1 MAEVRVPE
9 TYRFRLMVYEL
20 RVGRS
25 RWYGAAL
32 AAAIAYI
39 VARQVNDPI
48 ALTMVTAAIILAG
61 TCLAMQLLVYEN
73 AALQLRW
80 LIDAKWVSP
89 DDPLAGSRRAHPV
102 WGSIFLFLTWQII
115 GQIGI
120 VIVVDRACGTFPNF
134 GTCAS
139 NPFANSLTAFYFAGV
154 FAGGIAVFITR
165 LIRERGRR
173 NV

>member
-1 MAEVRVPE
+1 MAKVRVPE

-39 VARQVNDPI
+39 AARQVNDPI
-48 ALTMVTAAIILAG
+48 ALTIITAAIILAG
-61 TCLAMQLLVYEN
+61 TCLVMQLLVYEN

-89 DDPLAGSRRAHPV
+89 DDPLAESRRAHPV
-102 WGSIFLFLTWQII
+102 WGVHFPVFDVADYRPNRHSDSCGPCVRHVPEFWYVRLQPICELAHCLLFRRSVREWHHSIHHRT
-115 GQIGI
+115 
-120 VIVVDRACGTFPNF
+120 
-134 GTCAS
+134 
-139 NPFANSLTAFYFAGV
+139 NS
-154 FAGGIAVFITR
+154 R
-165 LIRERGRR
+165 
-173 NV
+173 